1 MHMWDGGAVGKAQQG
16 REGDVPVHLQV
27 HQGLPQLRNR
37 YEVVGPNQ
45 FCEVGLVN
53 STQCHVHSAIEKNG
67 GCNKMVCS
75 YWYVLPARLAMLD
88 GIKADLES
96 CWQQLH
102 VLLGLYARLEHPQ
115 LLLFLV
121 SARACRDD
129 ADDFLPKSLSHFPL
143 NLCIASIEAI
153 DSIPRP
159 RRRPPPAS
167 PLLRSSPP
175 RSLSFLRSLLPSLL
189 CLID

>member
-1 MHMWDGGAVGKAQQG
+1 MHVWDGGSVGEAQQG

-37 YEVVGPNQ
+37 YEVVAPPNQ

-53 STQCHVHSAIEKNG
+53 ATQCHVHSAIEKNG

-75 YWYVLPARLAMLD
+75 YWYVPTRLAWLD
-88 GIKADLES
+88 GINSDLGS

-102 VLLGLYARLEHPQ
+102 VLLGLHARLEHPQ

-121 SARACRDD
+121 RARASRGD
-129 ADDFLPKSLSHFPL
+129 AEVMSYTLSL
-143 NLCIASIEAI
+143 SIEAI

-159 RRRPPPAS
+159 RRSSRPPPAS
-167 PLLRSSPP
+167 PLRSLPP
-175 RSLSFLRSLLPSLL
+175 RSFSLFFAHCCPRSNV
-189 CLID
+189 